1 MNLIK
6 RLIGIDSTQEDCLTR
21 NNENELAMNTIIGK
35 GTHVEGSIEVE
46 QNLRIDGSFT
56 GQLKASD
63 TLIVGATGEL
73 MDVSVEVKDATIAN
87 KVKGNVTASSKVTL
101 ESSSRFDGELTT
113 KILVVEG
120 GAYFTGKCRSGDN
133 AFRNSSHG
141 LDPKVD

>member
-1 MNLIK
+1 M
-6 RLIGIDSTQEDCLTR
+6 TR
-21 NNENELAMNTIIGK
+21 NNKNELVINTIIGK

-73 MDVSVEVKDATIAN
+73 IDVTLEVKDATIAN
-87 KVKGNVTASSKVTL
+87 KVNGNLTASNKVTL
-101 ESSSRFDGELTT
+101 ESSSRFDGELST

-120 GAYFTGKCRSGDN
+120 GAHFTGQCRSGDKALTKTSTHN
-133 AFRNSSHG
+133 PD
-141 LDPKVD
+141 LKVD